1 MKVVLGLLFV
11 LFSASPSHA
20 VKANEDVKVI
30 NFRNMPLKAKYLNKI
45 YSNFDVVRDYNF
57 VKDKNGLSKSE
68 ASIIIKLKANS
79 DKDLDLIKELSKIDG
94 IDISKY
100 IPKNRNSMYRVKK
113 RAENYSALV
122 IF

>member
-11 LFSASPSHA
+11 LFSISPSHA

-100 IPKNRNSMYRVKK
+100 IPKK
-113 RAENYSALV
+113 
-122 IF
+122 